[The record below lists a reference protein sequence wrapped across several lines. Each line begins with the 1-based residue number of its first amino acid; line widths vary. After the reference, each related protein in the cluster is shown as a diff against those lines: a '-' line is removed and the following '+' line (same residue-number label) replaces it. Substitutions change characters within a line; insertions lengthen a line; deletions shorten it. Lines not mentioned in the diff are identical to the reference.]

1 MLRNRRGNDR
11 SVVSK
16 KSKKKRFLK
25 KTGIISIVS

>member
-1 MLRNRRGNDR
+1 MLRNRRNDR

-25 KTGIISIVS
+25 ETGIASIVS